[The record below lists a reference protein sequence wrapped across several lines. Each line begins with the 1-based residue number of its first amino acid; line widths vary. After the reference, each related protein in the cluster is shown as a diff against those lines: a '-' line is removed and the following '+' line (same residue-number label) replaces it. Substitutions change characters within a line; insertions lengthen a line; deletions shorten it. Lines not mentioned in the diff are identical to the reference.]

1 MDLLRILAS
10 FLVVVIHTCSGL
22 FPIDA
27 VGTELFWASD
37 LFNSCSRIA
46 VPLFVMLSGAFLLD
60 PARPF
65 QTRAFFKANVL
76 HIAASYLFWASLYA
90 ILDMRVHANGFS
102 PFKTVIIFIS
112 TVLSG
117 FGHLWFMP
125 LLLGLY
131 LLVPL
136 LRKICESR
144 QLTVYYILLSV
155 VFCFTA
161 NPIGKLPLV
170 GDTASKIFSGFGM
183 QFVLGYTG
191 YFVAGYALRCFD
203 ISKKQRIVLYGAG
216 ILSAFVTVGGTFW
229 LEIRSGEINSVL
241 CNNLFLNIFLQ
252 ACAVFVFFRY
262 LRGGK
267 RIRLSER
274 TRRAITKWSSLTFG
288 VYLTHPIMSRLAS
301 HLPSINVSPFIL
313 IPVTTVL
320 VYFALITDFR
330 ANCSSA

>member
-1 MDLLRILAS
+1 MKQRDIRMDLLRILAS

-144 QLTVYYILLSV
+144 QLTVYRS
-155 VFCFTA
+155 C
-161 NPIGKLPLV
+161 
-170 GDTASKIFSGFGM
+170 
-183 QFVLGYTG
+183 FVLQPILSANCRLSAKRHPRFSPASGCSSFSDT
-191 YFVAGYALRCFD
+191 
-203 ISKKQRIVLYGAG
+203 QG
-216 ILSAFVTVGGTFW
+216 ILSPDMRCGA
-229 LEIRSGEINSVL
+229 
-241 CNNLFLNIFLQ
+241 
-252 ACAVFVFFRY
+252 
-262 LRGGK
+262 
-267 RIRLSER
+267 
-274 TRRAITKWSSLTFG
+274 LTFLRSRESSYMAR
-288 VYLTHPIMSRLAS
+288 VYCLL
-301 HLPSINVSPFIL
+301 L
-313 IPVTTVL
+313 
-320 VYFALITDFR
+320 
-330 ANCSSA
+330 